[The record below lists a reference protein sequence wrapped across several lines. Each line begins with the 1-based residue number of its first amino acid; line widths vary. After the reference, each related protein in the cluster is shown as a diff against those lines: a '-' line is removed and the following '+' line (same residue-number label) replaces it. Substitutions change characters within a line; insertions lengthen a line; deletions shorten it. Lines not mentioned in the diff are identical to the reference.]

1 MIMRIDV
8 VLPAPFGP
16 MKPYRAPR
24 GIVRSSRSTAFSA
37 PNVFVTPRRSIAALS
52 AACCLRPLS
61 ARSPDSTT
69 CRYSRA
75 NATSSAGVSRPTANT
90 TYCLPSSKYVIGLP
104 LAAPGSGSS
113 ATTAP
118 VALS

>member
-1 MIMRIDV
+1 MIMRIAV

-16 MKPYRAPR
+16 MNPYSAPR
-24 GIVRSSRSTAFSA
+24 GIVRSSRSTAVRL
-37 PNVFVTPRRSIAALS
+37 PNVFVTPAQIDCRARR
-52 AACCLRPLS
+52 RHVV
-61 ARSPDSTT
+61 
-69 CRYSRA
+69 YSNA
-75 NATSSAGVSRPTANT
+75 NATSSAGVSRPTAST
-90 TYCLPSSKYVIGLP
+90 TYCLPSSMYVIGLL